1 MECQYKKKTH
11 ETRLSPF
18 FLTSLS
24 VKKKEGGRASEGNYI
39 SVSKSRQQLELKA
52 QKIQSNLF
60 LITSEDRGVR
70 VPFFHFCVYVRV
82 CLSAL
87 CVLICVHVFT
97 EGQEAV
103 LCICVCI
110 LFCWCVFGNSLY
122 APENKGNVSNYSGFH
137 LVDALSWLHT
147 WTGVVSYKM
156 YVLAPTS
163 FFFDLEMAAVGMS
176 EGWGTAVALCVF
188 YSLHS
193 RKTISTLS
201 SRECFVQGCY
211 GLCCVSAM
219 TVWIV
224 KQWK

>member
-1 MECQYKKKTH
+1 M
-11 ETRLSPF
+11 
-18 FLTSLS
+18 
-24 VKKKEGGRASEGNYI
+24 
-39 SVSKSRQQLELKA
+39 
-52 QKIQSNLF
+52 
-60 LITSEDRGVR
+60 
-70 VPFFHFCVYVRV
+70 
-82 CLSAL
+82 

-97 EGQEAV
+97 EGQETV

-110 LFCWCVFGNSLY
+110 SFVDVSLAAAFS

-156 YVLAPTS
+156 YVLAPHVS
-163 FFFDLEMAAVGMS
+163 FDLEMAALGMR
-176 EGWGTAVALCVF
+176 EGWGTAVALCVFF

-219 TVWIV
+219 TVRIV
-224 KQWK
+224 KQ